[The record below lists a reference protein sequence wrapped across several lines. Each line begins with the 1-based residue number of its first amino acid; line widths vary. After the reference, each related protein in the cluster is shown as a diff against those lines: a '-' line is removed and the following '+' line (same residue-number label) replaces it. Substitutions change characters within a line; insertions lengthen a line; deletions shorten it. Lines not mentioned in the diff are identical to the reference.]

1 MKFTKL
7 TKIFGILFGLS
18 LFVIAYLCLAIA
30 LVLAFAKKGDFAIMI
45 YVFAGLA
52 IATIIGSALAKKSIL
67 ISRII
72 LTIAT
77 TVLLS
82 TIIYLISIGLF
93 KDSATLLVAFAVDFL
108 LGFSATLFAYL
119 AKPHQNLTQP
129 KTEE

>member
-18 LFVIAYLCLAIA
+18 LFVIAYLSLAIA
-30 LVLAFAKKGDFAIMI
+30 IVLAFAKKGDFAIMI
-45 YVFAGLA
+45 YVFASLA

-72 LTIAT
+72 LTLST
-77 TVLLS
+77 TVLLA
-82 TIIYLISIGLF
+82 TIIYLISVALF
-93 KDSATLLVAFAVDFL
+93 KDSATLLVVFTLDFL

-119 AKPHQNLTQP
+119 AKPQKSISKT
-129 KTEE
+129 TEE